1 MRTVIILVSL
11 CAIAALPHNAL
22 AAKKKTAEPNVLG
35 AVPTARR
42 LEEACVSGP
51 NIRAKIARD
60 ASELVEAVGDANVP
74 MILLPPG
81 VYKLDSKLMIRRPL
95 VIMAEKPGTAILD
108 GNENHQVLNINLPS
122 SDDGTAKGLVKL
134 DGIHI
139 RNGKSYSG
147 GGVYI
152 VNGNVNFNNCH
163 IYNNIADFA
172 GGVLIDSGNVN
183 FNNCQIYNNVA
194 DYNYG
199 SNGSHGGGVY
209 VANGQVTF
217 TSSNIYGNTAKDG
230 AGGGVYNRAGTVNFQ
245 DCNIYSNTVTQGH
258 GGGVYISGGQVT
270 FTSTNIYDNTSGSSS
285 GGGVYAKSNGEVR
298 ALNVQLWGNSPD
310 TIKSFGTITNIVPET
325 TFVTM

>member
-147 GGVYI
+147 SYYGAGY
-152 VNGNVNFNNCH
+152 
-163 IYNNIADFA
+163 A
-172 GGVLIDSGNVN
+172 GGVFIDSGNVN

-194 DYNYG
+194 DY
-199 SNGSHGGGVY
+199 H
-209 VANGQVTF
+209 
-217 TSSNIYGNTAKDG
+217 
-230 AGGGVYNRAGTVNFQ
+230 GGGVYNRAGTVNFQ